1 MNTKEIAKKYFEFF
15 NNADIKGLNEIYD
28 DKIELIDW
36 SGKWNGKSEV
46 LKMNQSLFD
55 NSILIKLI
63 EVSEIGNRA
72 YCKIAVEIGPCPHD
86 VMAQTDHQHIPRLE
100 QFQRAKCGSTWGLQ
114 GLLGLPS
121 DVLWRWHGPQS

>member
-1 MNTKEIAKKYFEFF
+1 MTTKEIAKKYFEFF

-36 SGKWNGKSEV
+36 NGRWKGKSDV

-63 EVSEIGNRA
+63 EVSEIGNRV
-72 YCKIAVEIGPCPHD
+72 YCKIDIEIGDEKLKVMD
-86 VMAQTDHQHIPRLE
+86 VIDTNDEKIIKIEAYN
-100 QFQRAKCGSTWGLQ
+100 G
-114 GLLGLPS
+114 
-121 DVLWRWHGPQS
+121 